1 MKKKFL
7 ILIMAVAA
15 LFTPVTVRGYDSREY
30 LRFKGEKLNDA
41 EGELLCGSNSIP
53 YRYSRFVLSDYETTE
68 AFGQEMAVE
77 LKGEA
82 VRKYASW
89 VETHKK
95 ICGETISM
103 ADDRLK
109 GRFGRIYHNIGTYD
123 GQTVDLKITISDWEE
138 SSKGN
143 GIIGLR
149 YTNGAQNKKQ
159 IGVVVFRIN
168 WIELTYQFLLSGT
181 DTPLEVQGHTSYWD
195 VDAGQGIQMNGGVTG
210 LYYLDTCKL
219 NYGLLDQL
227 PLIHDGANQAGDGYF
242 NPDNSFTETFSGS
255 TFKRVF
261 YWQGSTQSGSISHQA
276 EAIVSL
282 NGILEVR
289 KTARR
294 AFGSPLNREDEFHF
308 TLDVQDPDGQ
318 PLQGHYLAARENE
331 EFLLTFTAGQAQF
344 TLKSDES
351 IRIELPIGSSYQITE
366 AADHAY
372 QLTGKVN
379 DNGQISTEEVIS
391 QWENT
396 AIDGWKEYG
405 EDSEIRDMIPVRKD
419 QLISYDLHYSQCSSP
434 LTVTDRLSP
443 LAEFVRCSD
452 DGIYDPASHSVIWK
466 LGSPETPGQLSV
478 TVRVI
483 SNEGFLKNRAEIASE
498 HDVVTTEELINPIIS
513 KTYGPDEHLKEDDP
527 VKIGQQI
534 TYQLNFGLSP
544 NQKDAEVTII
554 DTLSPGLEYL
564 PSSCNMGEPD
574 INDRVLIWKLNDL
587 LPDKAYALCYQAV
600 VNDEA
605 LYCQHISNS
614 AILRI
619 NEDRYPLGSLT
630 NVLNGDL
637 TVRLQ
642 VSEYGDHEKSFPI
655 EVILSDP
662 TIEGKY
668 GELNFQQGRATVSL
682 KDGEQVTACDLPA
695 LTEYAVRETEHDGH
709 TVHAVNDD
717 LLHREAGDD
726 VINGTIHASSISQ
739 VLLINRR
746 PRPTGSLLVDLVTS
760 GADSDP
766 QRPFRIVLRLSQPLT
781 AVIGDLSFTD
791 GEAVFYLKDGE
802 SLRLEE
808 LPSDLDYVLRETDYD
823 DYQVSIGHNDDS
835 CLPLDEMTGTIRKD
849 QLEAVH
855 LSNCRQIPRG
865 SLQVTLNTSGNGA
878 DPAHEFPVLIS
889 FSDSTINGTFGELEL
904 TGGEAVRMMKH
915 GESLTVSG
923 IKADTRYLI
932 QEIQPDDYL
941 VEINGFPASESSGSI
956 TANETAR
963 EDILNIREIE
973 IVATGDENRIILPSF
988 VMLLSAASAFMIL
1001 RKLRKES

>member
-1 MKKKFL
+1 
-7 ILIMAVAA
+7 MAVAA

-717 LLHREAGDD
+717 LLHREADDD